1 MHFIGADISKLTIDI
16 AYFDE
21 AKKRWSKPCKLKNIQ
36 SGWNELIRTVEKQT
50 QARCDSI
57 CVVMEATGVYHLKVA
72 AYLSKAGLNVIV
84 ANPGRSAQYA
94 KSQNQDN
101 KTDPLDAK
109 SLQRYGANLEKFHL
123 FTPDSPEISEL
134 KTLLSRMRQL
144 NKDLQRER
152 NRLEKCG
159 FLEASALLSTSLKR
173 SIRIIIKEQKWVQA
187 HIDKLIASNAKL
199 ERNQQLMCSIKG
211 IGKITSQW
219 LLPLLSDQR
228 FNSAREVGAFLGLAP
243 CHKTSGTTLKTRG
256 KLTGRGNADLR
267 ARLYM
272 PAISA
277 ATTDPEMR
285 AFYQGL
291 IAKGKPKQ
299 LALIAVMRKLAHL
312 CYGVVKNQIPY
323 EANYAT

>member
-1 MHFIGADISKLTIDI
+1 MYFIGADISKLTIDT
-16 AYFDE
+16 AYLNE
-21 AKKRWSKPCKLKNIQ
+21 ATKRWSKPCKVRNIKR
-36 SGWNELIRTVEKQT
+36 GWNELIRMVEKQT

-72 AYLSKAGLNVIV
+72 AYLFRAGLKVIV
-84 ANPGRSAQYA
+84 VNPGRAAQYA

-109 SLQRYGANLEKFHL
+109 SLQCYGSNLEKFHL

-144 NKDLQRER
+144 DKDLQRER

-159 FLEASALLSTSLKR
+159 FLEASALLCASLKR
-173 SIRIIIKEQKWVQA
+173 SISIIIKEQKWVQA
-187 HIDKLIASNAKL
+187 HIDKLIVSNAKL
-199 ERNQQLMCSIKG
+199 KHDQQLMCSIKG

-267 ARLYM
+267 ARLFM
-272 PAISA
+272 PAMSA
-277 ATTDPEMR
+277 ATNDPEMK

-291 IAKGKPKQ
+291 IAKGKPKKV
-299 LALIAVMRKLAHL
+299 ALTAVMRKLAHL
-312 CYGVVKNQIPY
+312 CYGVVKNQTPY
-323 EANYAT
+323 KANYAT